1 MLQTISNSN
10 FIPQMSLVLS
20 LLMGTSIAACLV
32 ILAVVYVTKTNR
44 AMPRL
49 EKRKTS
55 HVTEV
60 LQVIEQCCWLIAAII
75 YPLFSGGHGRQEAEI
90 HKPGPHQSGDGP
102 GVLKT
107 ESSEGG

>member
-1 MLQTISNSN
+1 MLLIISNSN

-60 LQVIEQCCWLIAAII
+60 LQVMAQHSIL
-75 YPLFSGGHGRQEAEI
+75 G
-90 HKPGPHQSGDGP
+90 
-102 GVLKT
+102 
-107 ESSEGG
+107 

>member
-1 MLQTISNSN
+1 MLLIISNSN

-60 LQVIEQCCWLIAAII
+60 LQVRARRAQHSIL
-75 YPLFSGGHGRQEAEI
+75 G
-90 HKPGPHQSGDGP
+90 
-102 GVLKT
+102 
-107 ESSEGG
+107 